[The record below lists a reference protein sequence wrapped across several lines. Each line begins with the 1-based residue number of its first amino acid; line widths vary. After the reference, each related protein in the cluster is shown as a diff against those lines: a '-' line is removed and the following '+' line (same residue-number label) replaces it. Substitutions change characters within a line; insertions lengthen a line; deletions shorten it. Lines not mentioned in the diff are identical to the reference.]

1 MKTASLETGRKL
13 EMSDALL
20 AVLEGKLTRKD
31 EEGDQYRASD
41 GRIILLYPHIPL
53 YSISY
58 II

>member
-1 MKTASLETGRKL
+1 MF
-13 EMSDALL
+13 EMPEDLL
-20 AVLEGKLTRKD
+20 AVLEGKLARKD

-41 GRIILLYPHIPL
+41 GWIILLYPHIPL